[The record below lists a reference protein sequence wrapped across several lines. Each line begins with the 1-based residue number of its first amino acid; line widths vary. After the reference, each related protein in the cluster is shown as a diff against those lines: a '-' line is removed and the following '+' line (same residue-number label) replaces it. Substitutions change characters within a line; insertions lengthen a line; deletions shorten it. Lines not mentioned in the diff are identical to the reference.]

1 MVTQEL
7 SNDSKAI
14 DDKSEFLLI
23 TSSTCHLCS
32 RARSVLTALSLEVQE
47 IDVDSTEAV
56 ELATQEIPLTLLPVL
71 LEKIGEEIRVV
82 AYGRFSERRLRKD
95 FKQ

>member
-1 MVTQEL
+1 MVTQKL
-7 SNDSKAI
+7 SNVSEAI
-14 DDKSEFLLI
+14 DDRSELLLI

-32 RARSVLTALSLEVQE
+32 QARSVLTALSLKVQE
-47 IDVDSTEAV
+47 IDVDSPEAV
-56 ELATQEIPLTLLPVL
+56 ELATQGIPLALLPVL

-95 FKQ
+95 FKK